1 MTSEQCQQDQQTA
14 DRATVFCLISLIFGA
29 YIIWA
34 NLDQAASPDTASTLF
49 PVAVIGVVHLV
60 GGGIAIYHARNTK
73 KILRNLHVYGYFFA
87 AAALAA
93 WLLISGNL
101 LL

>member
-1 MTSEQCQQDQQTA
+1 MTPEQRQQDQQTA
-14 DRATVFCLISLIFGA
+14 DRATIFCLISLILGA

-34 NLDQAASPDTASTLF
+34 NLNQAAAPDTASTLF
-49 PVAVIGVVHLV
+49 PVAVIGTVHLV
-60 GGGIAIYHARNTK
+60 GGGIAIYHARRTAH
-73 KILRNLHVYGYFFA
+73 ILRNIHVYGYFLA

-101 LL
+101 PL